1 MLDEK
6 QYRTPPSLLTDEF
19 RELLSNIN
27 ENLTAKIR
35 GNSIGNNTS
44 RLMESLPVEL
54 RKKAEAKFFSPLK
67 ITLEAEHLDD
77 DDDEGDLL
85 GLYEGTPLP
94 ERYIDQEP
102 LLPDRITLF
111 RIPLME
117 MCRGIKE
124 LRREIRLTIIHELGH
139 FFGFSEEDL
148 EGWGYCRYSAKP

>member
-1 MLDEK
+1 MRISRQKFE
-6 QYRTPPSLLTDEF
+6 
-19 RELLSNIN
+19 ELVSEL
-27 ENLTAKIR
+27 A
-35 GNSIGNNTS
+35 
-44 RLMESLPVEL
+44 LMVVESLPDEL
-54 RKKAEAKFFSPLK
+54 REKAEAVLFAIEDNPGS
-67 ITLEAEHLDD
+67 EHLDD
-77 DDDEGDLL
+77 SDSEGDLL

-117 MCRGIKE
+117 MCRGVKE

-148 EGWGYCRYSAKP
+148 EKLGLL